1 MIFYCIRHGQTLFN
15 AAGKI
20 QGQLDTPLSPLGWQQ
35 CEATALALK
44 GEPIDAVYSSPL
56 SRALDMAQ
64 CIANGLGLEVHKED
78 RLMEIHAGIFQGKD
92 WAEIAK
98 EFPAESVKWKAQD
111 PDFRI
116 PGGESRRD
124 LMQRGKAAFAAIRE
138 RGHTNVLV
146 VSHGGLLTAALKALL
161 DIPAERNPFSLFNG
175 AINKLDWKNEIKL
188 LTLNECRHL
197 DGLAGNG
204 GEL

>member
-20 QGQLDTPLSPLGWQQ
+20 QGQLDTPLSPLGIQQ
-35 CEATALALK
+35 CQATAQALR

-56 SRALDMAQ
+56 RRAYEMAL
-64 CIANGLGLEVHKED
+64 CIADSLGLPVQKED

-92 WAEIAK
+92 WNEIA
-98 EFPAESVKWKAQD
+98 EQYPDDSVRWKAQD

-124 LMQRGKAAFAAIRE
+124 LMHRGQAAFAAIRE
-138 RGHTNVLV
+138 QNFKQVLV
-146 VSHGGLLTAALKALL
+146 VSHGGLLSAALKALL

-175 AINKLDWKNEIKL
+175 SINKLEWKSEIKL

>member
-1 MIFYCIRHGQTLFN
+1 MIFYCIRHGQTLYN
-15 AAGKI
+15 AEGKI
-20 QGQLDTPLSPLGWQQ
+20 QGQLDTPLSPLGLRQ
-35 CEATALALK
+35 CQATAQALRT
-44 GEPIDAVYSSPL
+44 EPIDAVYSSPL
-56 SRALDMAQ
+56 RRAYDMAQ
-64 CIANGLGLEVHKED
+64 CIADGLGLEVYKED

-92 WAEIAK
+92 WDEIAQDY
-98 EFPAESVKWKAQD
+98 PAESVRWRTHD

-124 LMQRGKAAFAAIRE
+124 LMHRAKAVFTSIRE
-138 RGHTNVLV
+138 SNHQQVLV
-146 VSHGGLLTAALKALL
+146 ISHGGLLCAALKALL

-175 AINKLDWKNEIKL
+175 SINKLEWKSEIKL